1 MQLKASVKHLQIDR
15 ANNAMFYMVAAAAVI
30 TVFSLVSA
38 KSLLSQSSYQH
49 KVLKARNEAIKKLK
63 SNLEAANSLK
73 QHYEVFES
81 QTPNIIG
88 GRGGLDIASAIAKG
102 VNGGSVSV
110 NGQPVALSGQ
120 DGDNAKIVLDALP
133 SVYDFPAL
141 ISSIEKIAV
150 IDNVPLQSVTGS
162 DDSAT
167 QTTAES
173 SAVSSQPTTISFALT
188 TKLDY
193 NVAKTLTG
201 DLERSIRPVDI
212 TTFAL
217 DGSGNS
223 LNVSIQANTYYQA
236 PISLQIRQ
244 KEIQ

>member
-73 QHYEVFES
+73 QHY
-81 QTPNIIG
+81 
-88 GRGGLDIASAIAKG
+88 
-102 VNGGSVSV
+102 
-110 NGQPVALSGQ
+110 
-120 DGDNAKIVLDALP
+120 DALP
-133 SVYDFPAL
+133 SVYDFLAL